1 VVATSVA
8 TPSALSMDTNCTSW
22 ISPASTTA
30 SVAGAIGDRF
40 KVAIGGGFPAC
51 NVTFTASGASGIVTP
66 NSGRITTTYFT
77 IVGPGSFTIIGGTA
91 PLTIIVSVN
100 ATDVSDPE
108 SSPPDLFQSIEL
120 VTVSSC
126 ARVDRPDLDW
136 SGVSSGSWTQ
146 SWQMWANAGKGGPV
160 CNRVLW
166 YDQSAARWSS
176 ATR

>member
-1 VVATSVA
+1 V
-8 TPSALSMDTNCTSW
+8 P
-22 ISPASTTA
+22 P
-30 SVAGAIGDRF
+30 R
-40 KVAIGGGFPAC
+40 
-51 NVTFTASGASGIVTP
+51 
-66 NSGRITTTYFT
+66 
-77 IVGPGSFTIIGGTA
+77 
-91 PLTIIVSVN
+91 
-100 ATDVSDPE
+100 DVSDPE

-126 ARVDRPDLDW
+126 ATVDRPDLDW
-136 SGVSSGSWTQ
+136 GGVSSGSWTQ